1 MAAHHVTLKET
12 AYFPEKDKIQPK
24 EMPKKRKQ
32 RFVLNMYKIDH
43 IIIIVV
49 MTIF

>member
-12 AYFPEKDKIQPK
+12 AYFPEKDKIPPK

-32 RFVLNMYKIDH
+32 RFVINVYKIDL
-43 IIIIVV
+43 ITITVV